1 MFSEVSTNV
10 RFPQLEE
17 DILGLWRQ
25 QNTFQAS
32 LDVRKD
38 APEFV
43 FYEGPPTANGRPG
56 VHHIQAR
63 AYKDLFPRYKTMKGF
78 LVNRKAGWD
87 CHGLPVELEVE
98 KRLGFSGKQA
108 IEAYGVEPFNK
119 QCRASVMEYEQAWR
133 QMTERIGYWIDLDH
147 PYMTMSNDYVESV
160 WWSLRRLWDKGLVYL
175 GYKVVPYCP
184 RCGTPLS
191 SHEVGLGYKD
201 VVDPSI
207 TIRFPLR
214 NPAALG
220 LPAGTT
226 MLVWTTTPW
235 TLPGNVAAA
244 VNPGLEYVAAR
255 RADGDETFILARSLM
270 TKVLGEDAVVVRSLS
285 SRDLAGLEYVP
296 PFPQVGERML
306 AHNRQSAAHSHT
318 QIEEASTASIA
329 DADLQPADGDESG
342 KPPAWY
348 VVTGEF
354 VTAEDGTGIVHIA
367 PAFGADD
374 MEMSRV
380 HGLPVLRTV
389 DGAGHFL
396 PEVTLPAPDGDAHAE
411 AAAGAEVELGGQLFK
426 SADKAIT
433 RNLRQRGILFAL
445 TDYKHS
451 YPHCW
456 RCSTALMYYATN
468 SWFINNTRVRER
480 LIEKNQD
487 IHWVPA
493 HIKNGR
499 YGDWLDNL
507 VDWALSRSRY
517 WGTPLPIWICCDC
530 SHRHM
535 IGSYEELGRMGRRN
549 GAPVDVTAPDFDP
562 HRPYV
567 DEIVLTC
574 DECGGDM
581 RRIAD
586 VIDCWYDSGSMP
598 FAQVHY
604 PFENQEKFNIH
615 FPADFICEGLDQT
628 RGWFNSL
635 HQLGV
640 MLFDDIAYKTVICHG
655 LVLDEEGNKMS
666 KSKGNVV
673 DPWEI
678 LNTHGADAMR
688 WYLYSSAPPEASRR
702 FSVNLVGDAVRKYIL
717 TLWNTYAFFVQ
728 NANEDKPDLQAPID
742 MAARPLIDR
751 WAISRLHETVEQVTS
766 ALDDYDPTTASRAL
780 ESFVDDLSN
789 WYVRRNRRRF
799 WEGDTAAYQT
809 LHACLVAVAKLTAP
823 FTPFLA
829 ESLYQNLVCRV
840 DATAPASVH
849 LCDFP
854 VADEEVI
861 DRALLSE
868 MRATMDVVSLGRAAR
883 QSAKLKTRQ
892 PLIEAVVAPRSRDDL
907 EALMRSEEQ
916 LREEL
921 NVKGVRF
928 LEPGSDFVT
937 YRLRPNLPVMGKK
950 YGKQIPLIKKA
961 LETASGATVAAAV
974 RESRPFDLPLEGG
987 ETLSMAPNEVLI
999 DPQAPEGYA
1008 YSEGDGRLVALDT
1021 RITEELQLEGLSR
1034 DLIRNLNDLRKKAG
1048 LQVSDQIVAW
1058 TSGEGADLRAAV
1070 ERFGDVI
1077 AREVQAREVRLDAP
1091 PVEAFSAS
1099 LDLEGESVT
1108 LGLVKA

>member
-10 RFPQLEE
+10 RFPLLEE
-17 DILGLWRQ
+17 EILTLWREQ
-25 QNTFQAS
+25 SAFQAS
-32 LDVRKD
+32 LDLRKG

-63 AYKDLFPRYKTMKGF
+63 AYKDLFPRYKTMQGF

-133 QMTERIGYWIDLDH
+133 QMTERIGYWVDLDR

-160 WWSLRRLWDKGLVYL
+160 WWSLRQLWDKGLVYL

-207 TIRFPLR
+207 TIRFTLK
-214 NPAALG
+214 NPASLG
-220 LPAGTT
+220 LPEGTSL
-226 MLVWTTTPW
+226 LVWTTTPW

-255 RADGDETFILARSLM
+255 RADGDEIFILARSLM
-270 TKVLGEDAVVVRSLS
+270 TRVLGEDAILIKTLS
-285 SRDLAGLEYVP
+285 SRDLAGKEYIP
-296 PFPQVGERML
+296 PFPQVGEKML
-306 AHNRQSAAHSHT
+306 AHNQQSHAHT
-318 QIEEASTASIA
+318 QMEEASTGSIA
-329 DADLQPADGDESG
+329 DADLQPSDSGEGG
-342 KPPAWY
+342 KPTAWY
-348 VVTGEF
+348 IVTGDF

-374 MEMSRV
+374 MDMSRV

-396 PEVTLPAPDGDAHAE
+396 PEVELPTDGE
-411 AAAGAEVELGGQLFK
+411 PISLAGELFK
-426 SADKAIT
+426 SADKTII
-433 RNLRQRGILFAL
+433 RNLRQRGILFAQ
-445 TDYKHS
+445 TDYKHA

-468 SWFINNTRVRER
+468 SWFIANTRVRDR
-480 LIEKNQD
+480 LIEKNQE
-487 IHWVPA
+487 INWVPA

-517 WGTPLPIWICCDC
+517 WGTPLPIWICGDC

-535 IGSYEELGRMGRRN
+535 VGSYEELGRMGRRN
-549 GAPVDVTAPDFDP
+549 GAPVDVSAPDFDP

-574 DECGGDM
+574 DACEGDM
-581 RRIAD
+581 HRISD
-586 VIDCWYDSGSMP
+586 VIDCWYDSGAMP

-604 PFENQEKFNIH
+604 PFENADRFDRD
-615 FPADFICEGLDQT
+615 FPASFICEGLDQT

-640 MLFDDIAYKTVICHG
+640 MLFDDIAYRTVICHG

-666 KSKGNVV
+666 KSRGNVV

-678 LNTHGADAMR
+678 LNAHGADAMR

-728 NANEDKPDLQAPID
+728 NANEDKPDLKPPVDGSAL
-742 MAARPLIDR
+742 PLIDR
-751 WAISRLHETVEQVTS
+751 WAIARLQETVAHVTE
-766 ALDDYDPTTASRAL
+766 ALDSYDPTTAARAL
-780 ESFVDDLSN
+780 EAFVDDLSN

-799 WEGDTAAYQT
+799 WEGDGAAYHT
-809 LHACLVAVAKLTAP
+809 LYTCLVGITRMTAP

-829 ESLYQNLVCRV
+829 EALHQNLVRRI
-840 DATAPASVH
+840 DPSAPASVH
-849 LCDFP
+849 LCDYP
-854 VADEEVI
+854 KADGTRI
-861 DRALLSE
+861 DQALLDE
-868 MRATMDVVSLGRAAR
+868 MRATINVVSLGRAAR

-892 PLIEAVVAPRSRDDL
+892 PLIEAVVAPRSRVDL
-907 EALMRSEEQ
+907 DALRRSEEQ

-921 NVKGVRF
+921 NVKQIRF

-950 YGKQIPLIKKA
+950 YGKQIPAIKKA
-961 LETASGATVAAAV
+961 LESISGATVAAAV
-974 RESRPFDLPLEGG
+974 RESNPFDLPLEGG
-987 ETLSMAPNEVLI
+987 ETLRMQPDEVLI

-1021 RITEELQLEGLSR
+1021 RVTEALQLEGLSR

-1048 LQVSDQIVAW
+1048 LHISDQIAVW
-1058 TSGEGADLRAAV
+1058 VGSSGTDVRAAV
-1070 ERFGDVI
+1070 ERFNEVI
-1077 AREVQAREVRLDAP
+1077 AHEVQARELHLEP
-1091 PVEAFSAS
+1091 PPGDAFSAS
-1099 LDLEGESVT
+1099 IDLEGETVT
-1108 LGLVKA
+1108 LGLVKR